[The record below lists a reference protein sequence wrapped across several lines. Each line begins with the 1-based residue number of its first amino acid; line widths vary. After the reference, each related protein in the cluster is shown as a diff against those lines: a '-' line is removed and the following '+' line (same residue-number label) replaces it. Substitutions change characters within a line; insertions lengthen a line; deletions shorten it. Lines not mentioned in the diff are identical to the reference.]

1 ESRAREKSAKVVLG
15 RVLINRDCSAI
26 ADCHKQRMRVRC
38 SGDLPPSSPPA
49 EKTTARQDQAR
60 QSCASDVYF
69 GEEALRGAGPR
80 QRNILWIISLFI
92 AVTKTCPISSAMPK
106 SRDAASRA
114 SDSIAG
120 EGSGISVVFSS
131 PLCRIVIAN
140 WATGAARAVG
150 CDTFCSWT
158 CAMPPEHGV
167 GIVLPLTSGVWCE
180 PLNKIIRRKLIP
192 SLEHVTAS
200 DPTVT
205 LSRFAISSR
214 LMPSATNSLIF
225 SITCGVN
232 LTGLP
237 LV

>member
-1 ESRAREKSAKVVLG
+1 
-15 RVLINRDCSAI
+15 
-26 ADCHKQRMRVRC
+26 
-38 SGDLPPSSPPA
+38 
-49 EKTTARQDQAR
+49 
-60 QSCASDVYF
+60 
-69 GEEALRGAGPR
+69 
-80 QRNILWIISLFI
+80 
-92 AVTKTCPISSAMPK
+92 MPK

-131 PLCRIVIAN
+131 PSCRIVIAN

-180 PLNKIIRRKLIP
+180 PLDKIIRRKLMP
-192 SLEHVTAS
+192 SLEHVTWS

-205 LSRFAISSR
+205 CSR
-214 LMPSATNSLIF
+214 LGNLVAADSFRHKRLNLLYSLRGKFYASAPNGGA
-225 SITCGVN
+225 GVRHRHDC
-232 LTGLP
+232 P
-237 LV
+237 LRGPECTVCD